1 MSDDGGAADP
11 LRDPRFTEPSVWQMF
26 RESLFGKPRLL
37 DCMQVEVTS
46 ACPGRCVYCP
56 HTTQAAHWRSRHME
70 AATFARLWPL
80 MQESGRVH
88 LQGWGE
94 PFLHPRFMDFA
105 ALARKAGCR
114 VSTTTCGLRMDETL
128 AAQIVDSGIDIVAF
142 SLVGTDEASNA
153 PRAGVPFE
161 RVCEAV
167 RTLQRVRKAKMG
179 VHLELHFAYLML
191 ASQMEAVDALP
202 ALMDELDVHAAVIS
216 TLDYIA
222 APGLE
227 AEAFSPLESDKL
239 EAARSRLERVAEEVA
254 ERGRGLYYSLP
265 CPPSGDG
272 LFPCRENASRTLY
285 VDAEGHM
292 SPCIYLNLP
301 VDAPAGSPEAVNRRV
316 FGSAVEEPPLDIW
329 QSGPFRMFRDAL
341 QSPLPDIPC
350 RTCPKRF
357 ETGN

>member
-1 MSDDGGAADP
+1 
-11 LRDPRFTEPSVWQMF
+11 MF

-37 DCMQVEVTS
+37 DCVQVEVTS
-46 ACPGRCVYCP
+46 ACPGRCAYCP
-56 HTTQAAHWRSRHME
+56 HTTQAARWRSRHME

-94 PFLHPRFMDFA
+94 PFLHPRFMDFT

-153 PRAGVPFE
+153 PRAGVPFG

-167 RTLQRVRKAKMG
+167 RTLQRVRKARMG
-179 VHLELHFAYLML
+179 VHLELHLAYLML

-227 AEAFSPLESDKL
+227 AEAFSPLESGKL
-239 EAARSRLERVAEEVA
+239 EAARNRLERVAEEA
-254 ERGRGLYYSLP
+254 ARRGRGLYYSLP
-265 CPPSGDG
+265 SPRTDQSGDG

-285 VDAEGHM
+285 VDAEGRM

-301 VDAPAGSPEAVNRRV
+301 VDAPAGSPEDLNRRV
-316 FGSAVEEPPLDIW
+316 FGSAVEEPPLDVW
-329 QSGPFRMFRDAL
+329 QSAPFRLFRDAL

-350 RTCPKRF
+350 RACPKRF